1 MPKIVT
7 DGLTDSA
14 NNIVSWKKHP
24 KAYGNLVE
32 SSLNRIQPHGNLIS
46 WHEGRSSIGRLV
58 TGKGRQGNVGPN
70 IKLSITHS
78 FFELQTPDFA
88 WKFVW
93 IFRTNYKS
101 KKVHKYS

>member
-1 MPKIVT
+1 MFVFRVSNACFIFDNNSKPKIVT

-14 NNIVSWKKHP
+14 NNIVSWKKHRNE
-24 KAYGNLVE
+24 YGYLIE

-46 WHEGRSSIGRLV
+46 WREERSSIGRLV
-58 TGKGRQGNVGPN
+58 AGKGWYGTVGHN

-88 WKFVW
+88 
-93 IFRTNYKS
+93 
-101 KKVHKYS
+101 

>member
-1 MPKIVT
+1 MFVFRVSNACFIFDNNSKPKIVT

-14 NNIVSWKKHP
+14 NNIVSWKKHRNE
-24 KAYGNLVE
+24 YGYLIE

-46 WHEGRSSIGRLV
+46 WREERSSIGRLV
-58 TGKGRQGNVGPN
+58 VGKGWYSTVGHD

-88 WKFVW
+88 
-93 IFRTNYKS
+93 
-101 KKVHKYS
+101 